1 MVAKVSP
8 KPLAKPNR
16 LPVGSSAGVGV
27 VVRGRAA
34 GRAGAD
40 GRGRTVDL
48 AGGRAGLSAIV
59 APLMIGSV
67 QYGGRCGCADQLGRP
82 GDAQIHR
89 RYREGG
95 PEAQLGFVLGQAL
108 GTTSGERRF

>member
-27 VVRGRAA
+27 VVRGRLA

-40 GRGRTVDL
+40 GRGRTVDLAGGRADL

-67 QYGGRCGCADQLGRP
+67 EYGGRCGCADQLGRP

-89 RYREGG
+89 RYRE
-95 PEAQLGFVLGQAL
+95 
-108 GTTSGERRF
+108 